1 MLFKRQLKM
10 AKTPNPKFSF
20 LSTGELAELNLLA
33 DYGNHMCQAEA
44 VRDKDREV
52 AVVEKREALR
62 ARERDKR
69 ID

>member
-1 MLFKRQLKM
+1 MVRPV

-20 LSTGELAELNLLA
+20 LSTGELAELDLL
-33 DYGNHMCQAEA
+33 GNYDEHLRQVEA
-44 VRDKDREV
+44 SRDKDRE
-52 AVVEKREALR
+52 ATAMEKREALR

>member
-1 MLFKRQLKM
+1 M

-20 LSTGELAELNLLA
+20 LSTGELAELDLLA
-33 DYGNHMCQAEA
+33 DYENHLRQAEA
-44 VRDKDREV
+44 VRDKDREA

>member
-1 MLFKRQLKM
+1 M

-20 LSTGELAELNLLA
+20 LSTGELAELDLLT
-33 DYGNHMCQAEA
+33 DYEGHLRQAEA
-44 VRDKDREV
+44 ARDKDRE
-52 AVVEKREALR
+52 AAAAEKREALR